1 MSEAIANAYAQSQQA
16 ARALM
21 ESVQKEQDAADRAR
35 QIKQRHQHAFR
46 TAFDYLDEMWEPML
60 DKGYFMVAAKRM
72 NERWNNSE
80 QDKLTHGLL
89 MAVYNYLEQT
99 AMEGVAQ

>member
-1 MSEAIANAYAQSQQA
+1 MSETVTNAYTQSQQA

-21 ESVQKEQDAADRAR
+21 DSVRVEQNEADMAR
-35 QIKQRHQHAFR
+35 QTKTRHQHAFR
-46 TAFDYLDEMWEPML
+46 TAFDYLDEMWEPRL
-60 DKGYFMVAAKRM
+60 DENYFALAAKRM

-89 MAVYNYLEQT
+89 LAVFNYLEQA
-99 AMEGVAQ
+99 AMDAHKS